1 MHPAASPNGA
11 DPIGAM
17 RALSGEALL
26 AAWERGSAEAP
37 SGRALAMLRAGCPTL
52 AETDA
57 AALPLAAR
65 DAALLAL
72 HASGFGSNLSA
83 FAACDACGER
93 LEFVLQA
100 ADIAATLQAADADD
114 TLTLDG
120 ITLRL
125 RMANTSDI
133 AEAAAAPDLETAH
146 NVLLARCTAG
156 MDPAGLPTALRDAAL
171 ARLDAMHE
179 AAEVSFSLAC
189 PACAARQVIQFD
201 IASFLWAEIRH
212 AARNLLDEV
221 HELAWAYSWAE
232 SAILAM
238 NPQRRA
244 AYLDRVRG

>member
-1 MHPAASPNGA
+1 MHRAAFPNGA

-26 AAWERGSAEAP
+26 VAWEHGSAKAP
-37 SGRALAMLRAGCPTL
+37 PTRALAMLRAGCPTL
-52 AETDA
+52 AEADA

-65 DAALLAL
+65 DTALLAL
-72 HASGFGSNLSA
+72 HASGFGPDLSA

-93 LEFVLQA
+93 LEFVLQT
-100 ADIAATLQAADADD
+100 ADIAATLQAARSDD

-120 ITLRL
+120 VTLRL
-125 RMANTSDI
+125 RLANTHDI
-133 AEAAAAPDLETAH
+133 AEAAAAPDLEAARY
-146 NVLLARCTAG
+146 VLLARCTEG
-156 MDPAGLPTALRDAAL
+156 MDLAALPAGLRDAAL

-189 PACAARQVIQFD
+189 PACAARQVIHFD
-201 IASFLWAEIRH
+201 IAGFLWAEIRH

-221 HELAWAYSWAE
+221 HELAWAYGWAE

-238 NPQRRA
+238 SPQRRA
-244 AYLDRVRG
+244 AYLERVRG